1 MEGKGVKIVGEE
13 NQLGKNE
20 GKENLREGKGEDKNK
35 GNNGWKVQEKVAEG
49 LISFP
54 KSWYGNKSKGER
66 EGKGKGNENLEGR

>member
-54 KSWYGNKSKGER
+54 KR
-66 EGKGKGNENLEGR
+66 